1 MFYDVKILD
10 PQGNIKENI
19 SGQELAKRHWKEF
32 FIAEANKTLYTGGNQ
47 RVPNWMKKK
56 LDMEYAHFVDKSFPA

>member
-19 SGQELAKRHWKEF
+19 SGQELAKRHWNEF
-32 FIAEANKTLYTGGNQ
+32 FIAEANKTLYTS
-47 RVPNWMKKK
+47 K
-56 LDMEYAHFVDKSFPA
+56 FPKPPMN